1 MLKRQTASFL
11 LAASAHPDVGM
22 AHQGSEECF
31 SSLSPQEYSENRY
44 AAYKKLVAELS
55 EHLLPEDLKQII
67 YLRSLP
73 ESLKNSSAL
82 DVLEYMEKHGNFSPT
97 DIQSLSGLLKD
108 VHRNDLVNKYVEE
121 YQRKFGKE
129 KLDFMSDE

>member
-1 MLKRQTASFL
+1 M
-11 LAASAHPDVGM
+11 LAATAHPEVGM
-22 AHQGSEECF
+22 AHQSSKECLN
-31 SSLSPQEYSENRY
+31 SLSAQEYSENRY
-44 AAYKKLVAELS
+44 TAYKKLVAELS

-73 ESLKNSSAL
+73 DSLKNSSAL

-121 YQRKFGKE
+121 YHRKFGKE
-129 KLDFMSDE
+129 ELDCMSDE

>member
-1 MLKRQTASFL
+1 
-11 LAASAHPDVGM
+11 M
-22 AHQGSEECF
+22 AHQSSKECLN
-31 SSLSPQEYSENRY
+31 SLSSQEYSENRY
-44 AAYKKLVAELS
+44 TAYKKLAELS

-73 ESLKNSSAL
+73 DSLKNSSAL

-121 YQRKFGKE
+121 YHRKFGKE
-129 KLDFMSDE
+129 ELDCMSDE